1 MVEGYKSQDLSF
13 FSLRWKF
20 VQQILMYI
28 SELRIWNFRKYT
40 KEGGAIDTDSPHL
53 VVPFSKGLNILVG
66 ENDSG
71 KTAIVDAIKFVTKT
85 HSLEWI
91 RLTDSDFSFGCDKLR
106 IEVVMKELSEADCN
120 LFMELLNYNPETG
133 EMNLVLV
140 LEANR
145 RDGRILPYEV
155 KAYDGQLEGMN
166 AEQKE
171 YLKATYLRALR
182 DADNELTAKKN
193 SRTSQILLGH
203 DLFKE
208 GAAGKVQ
215 FESIFQE
222 ANQKIKDWFKDEN
235 GGENSNKSQ
244 IKDIID
250 RFIHAFLSE
259 NYSSELSISDP
270 TIRSILEKVSIGF
283 GGSGNLGLGS
293 MNRLFM
299 ATELLHLKK
308 SDGVKI
314 CLIEELEA
322 HLHPQAQMKV
332 VESLQSESDVQFIM
346 TTHSPNLASKL
357 KLDSETTSMILCKD
371 VDVYPL
377 RKGMT
382 RLVDADYKYLDNFLD
397 VTKSNLFFAK
407 GIILVEGWAE
417 ELLLPALATNQGFPL
432 SKHEVSIVNVGSTAY
447 LHFARIL
454 MRSDGKQ
461 LNYPVSIVTD
471 YDVRPKEDWSFDE
484 TKERAK
490 LQSIEGKL
498 NRGGCDNVS
507 LFLATHW
514 TLEWCLFNS
523 DALSELFMECC
534 MEVHSHTDEF
544 QKGEDGHW
552 NKDSFKQ
559 KLSDKLKNRTL
570 DKVQIATLLSQK
582 IKEMDSPI
590 EISEVDMASYLIE
603 AIKFVCK

>member
-1 MVEGYKSQDLSF
+1 
-13 FSLRWKF
+13 
-20 VQQILMYI
+20 MYI
-28 SELRIWNFRKYT
+28 SELRLWNFRKYT
-40 KEGGAIDTDSPHL
+40 REGGAIDTTTPHL
-53 VVPFSKGLNILVG
+53 VVPFRKGLNILVG

-71 KTAIVDAIKFVTKT
+71 KTAIIDAIKFVTKT

-91 RLTDSDFSFGCDKLR
+91 RLCDSDFSFGCDELR
-106 IEVVMKELSEADCN
+106 IEVIMKDLSEADSN
-120 LFMELLNYNPETG
+120 LFLDIINYNPETG
-133 EMNLVLV
+133 EMYLDLV
-140 LEANR
+140 LEAKR
-145 RDGRILPYEV
+145 KDDRILPYEV
-155 KAYDGQLEGMN
+155 KAFDGQLEGMN

-208 GAAGKVQ
+208 GSAGKEQ

-222 ANQKIKDWFKDEN
+222 ANQKIKNWFNDEN

-250 RFIHAFLSE
+250 SFVHAFLSD

-308 SDGVKI
+308 KSDGVRI

-332 VESLQSESDVQFIM
+332 LESLQLEKDVQFIM

-371 VDVYPL
+371 SDVYPL
-377 RKGMT
+377 GKGMT

-417 ELLLPALATNQGFPL
+417 ELILPPLAANLGFPL
-432 SKHEVSIVNVGSTAY
+432 STYDVSIVNVGSTAY

-454 MRSDGKQ
+454 MRNDGKQ

-471 YDVRPKEDWSFDE
+471 YDVRPEENWSFDK
-484 TKERAK
+484 TKEREK
-490 LQSIEGKL
+490 LESIERKL
-498 NRGGCDNVS
+498 NREGCSNIS

-523 DALSELFMECC
+523 VALSKLFMQCC

-544 QKGEDGHW
+544 KKGEDEQW
-552 NKDSFKQ
+552 DKDRY
-559 KLSDKLKNRTL
+559 KLKLAEKMKDQTL
-570 DKVQIATLLSQK
+570 DKVQIAALLSQK
-582 IKEMDSPI
+582 IREIDSPI
-590 EISEVDMASYLIE
+590 DIAEGDTASYLIK
-603 AIKFVCK
+603 AIKFACK

>member
-1 MVEGYKSQDLSF
+1 
-13 FSLRWKF
+13 
-20 VQQILMYI
+20 MYI
-28 SELRIWNFRKYT
+28 SELRLWNFRKYT

-53 VVPFSKGLNILVG
+53 VVPFRKGLNILVG

-91 RLTDSDFSFGCDKLR
+91 RLSDSDFSFGCDKLR
-106 IEVVMKELSEADCN
+106 IEVVMKELSEADNN
-120 LFMELLNYNPETG
+120 LFTDLFYINPETG
-133 EMNLVLV
+133 EMNLVFV
-140 LEANR
+140 LEAKR
-145 RDGRILPYEV
+145 KDGRILPYEV

-222 ANQKIKDWFKDEN
+222 ANQKIKDWFNDEN

-250 RFIHAFLSE
+250 RFVHAFLSE

-270 TIRSILEKVSIGF
+270 SIRSILEKVSIGF

-308 SDGVKI
+308 KSDGVKI

-322 HLHPQAQMKV
+322 HLHPQAQMKI

-371 VDVYPL
+371 ADVYPL

-382 RLVDADYKYLDNFLD
+382 RLEDADYKYLDNFLD

-417 ELLLPALATNQGFPL
+417 ELLLPALATNQGTPL

-523 DALSELFMECC
+523 TALSELFMECC
-534 MEVHSHTDEF
+534 REVHSHTDEF
-544 QKGEDGHW
+544 KKGDDGQW
-552 NKDSFKQ
+552 DRDRFKQ
-559 KLSDKLKNRTL
+559 KLADKLKDRSL
-570 DKVQIATLLSQK
+570 EKVQIATLLSQK

-590 EISEVDMASYLIE
+590 EITDRDMASYLIE
-603 AIKFVCK
+603 AVKFVCK

>member
-1 MVEGYKSQDLSF
+1 
-13 FSLRWKF
+13 
-20 VQQILMYI
+20 MYI
-28 SELRIWNFRKYT
+28 SELRLWNFRKYT
-40 KEGGAIDTDSPHL
+40 KEAGAIDTTLPHL
-53 VVPFSKGLNILVG
+53 VVPFRKGLNILVG

-91 RLTDSDFSFGCDKLR
+91 RLSDSDFSFGCDKLR
-106 IEVVMKELSEADCN
+106 IEVVMNELSEADNN
-120 LFMELLNYNPETG
+120 LFTDLFYINPDTG
-133 EMNLVLV
+133 EMNLVFV
-140 LEANR
+140 LEAER
-145 RDGRILPYEV
+145 KDGRILPYEV
-155 KAYDGQLEGMN
+155 KAYDGQFEGMN

-208 GAAGKVQ
+208 GAAGKVK

-222 ANQKIKDWFKDEN
+222 ANQKIKDWFNDEN

-250 RFIHAFLSE
+250 RFVHAFLSE

-270 TIRSILEKVSIGF
+270 TIRSILEKVSVGF
-283 GGSGNLGLGS
+283 GGAGNLGLGS

-308 SDGVKI
+308 KSDGVKI
-314 CLIEELEA
+314 CLVEELEA

-332 VESLQSESDVQFIM
+332 VESLQAESDVQFIM
-346 TTHSPNLASKL
+346 TTHSTNLASKL
-357 KLDSETTSMILCKD
+357 KLDSDSTSMILCKD
-371 VDVYPL
+371 SDVYPL

-417 ELLLPALATNQGFPL
+417 ELLLPALAVNQGSPL

-454 MRSDGKQ
+454 MRNDGKK

-471 YDVRPKEDWSFDE
+471 YDVRPEDDWSFDE
-484 TKERAK
+484 TKERTK
-490 LQSIEGKL
+490 KQNIEGKL
-498 NRGGCDNVS
+498 NRDGCDNVS

-523 DALSELFMECC
+523 GALSELFMECC
-534 MEVHSHTDEF
+534 RDVHSHTDEF
-544 QKGEDGHW
+544 KKGDDGQW
-552 NKDSFKQ
+552 DRDRFKQ
-559 KLSDKLKNRTL
+559 KLAEKLKDRTL

-582 IKEMDSPI
+582 IKGMASPI
-590 EISEVDMASYLIE
+590 EITDRDMASYLIE

>member
-1 MVEGYKSQDLSF
+1 
-13 FSLRWKF
+13 
-20 VQQILMYI
+20 MYI
-28 SELRIWNFRKYT
+28 SELRLWNFRKYT
-40 KEGGAIDTDSPHL
+40 KVGGVIDTASPHL
-53 VVPFSKGLNILVG
+53 VVPFRKGLNILVG

-71 KTAIVDAIKFVTKT
+71 KTAIIDAIKFVTKT

-91 RLTDSDFSFGCDKLR
+91 RLSDSDFSIGCDELR
-106 IEVVMKELSEADCN
+106 IEVILKELSEEDNN
-120 LFMELLNYNPETG
+120 LFTEILYNNPETG
-133 EMNLVLV
+133 EMYLDLV
-140 LEANR
+140 LEAKR
-145 RDGRILPYEV
+145 KDDRILPYEV
-155 KAYDGQLEGMN
+155 KAFDGLLEGMN

-208 GAAGKVQ
+208 GSAGKEQ

-222 ANQKIKDWFKDEN
+222 ANQKIKNWFNDEN

-250 RFIHAFLSE
+250 SFVHAFLSD

-308 SDGVKI
+308 KSDGVRI

-332 VESLQSESDVQFIM
+332 LESLQLEKDVQFIM

-371 VDVYPL
+371 SDVYP
-377 RKGMT
+377 
-382 RLVDADYKYLDNFLD
+382 
-397 VTKSNLFFAK
+397 
-407 GIILVEGWAE
+407 
-417 ELLLPALATNQGFPL
+417 
-432 SKHEVSIVNVGSTAY
+432 
-447 LHFARIL
+447 
-454 MRSDGKQ
+454 
-461 LNYPVSIVTD
+461 
-471 YDVRPKEDWSFDE
+471 
-484 TKERAK
+484 
-490 LQSIEGKL
+490 
-498 NRGGCDNVS
+498 VS
-507 LFLATHW
+507 LRRSTCDTH
-514 TLEWCLFNS
+514 
-523 DALSELFMECC
+523 
-534 MEVHSHTDEF
+534 
-544 QKGEDGHW
+544 
-552 NKDSFKQ
+552 
-559 KLSDKLKNRTL
+559 
-570 DKVQIATLLSQK
+570 
-582 IKEMDSPI
+582 
-590 EISEVDMASYLIE
+590 
-603 AIKFVCK
+603 